1 MSNIHLDIS
10 GVIICQNEEELIT
23 RTIDNIYPHVREVV
37 ILDGGSTD
45 GTIDKIKSYP
55 NRGGKIRLFNNKFNK
70 HFGDQK
76 NLACSKVKG
85 VWILNID
92 CDEII
97 EQPLLESIPVLIKQN
112 DYNVYGLPRKNFID
126 GVQTEVY
133 PDYQYRLFRA
143 YCRFLYPVHE
153 ELMYPHRQMRK
164 LEGEGNHIIHLKS
177 LARQKKQDDLYSDM
191 LDTSNFENSTV
202 GWSDE

>member
-1 MSNIHLDIS
+1 MSNRYLAIS
-10 GVIICQNEEELIT
+10 GVIICQNEEEIIT
-23 RTIDNIYPHVREVV
+23 RTIDNIYPYVGEVV

-55 NRGGKIRLFNNKFNK
+55 DKEGKIRLFRNKFNK

-76 NLACSKVKG
+76 NLAFSKVNG

-92 CDEII
+92 CDETI
-97 EQPLLESIPVLIKQN
+97 EQPLLEDIPVLIGQN
-112 DYNVYGLPRKNFID
+112 RYHTYALPRKNFID
-126 GVQTEVY
+126 GVQTEMY
-133 PDYQYRLFRA
+133 PDYQYRLFRS

-153 ELMYPHRQMRK
+153 ELMYPHKHMKK

-177 LARQKKQDDLYSDM
+177 LVRQEEQNTLYDEM
-191 LDTSNFENSTV
+191 KDNCSNFDKRTIEL
-202 GWSDE
+202 

>member
-1 MSNIHLDIS
+1 MSRDILAIS

-23 RTIDNIYPHVREVV
+23 RTIDNIYHHVGEVV

-55 NRGGKIRLFNNKFNK
+55 NKEDKIKLFKSKFNF

-76 NLACSKVKG
+76 NLAFSKVSG

-92 CDEII
+92 CDEVI
-97 EQPLLESIPVLIKQN
+97 ERPLLDNIPALIRQS
-112 DYNVYGLPRKNFID
+112 DYHVYGLPRKNFID
-126 GVQTEVY
+126 GAQTKIY

-143 YCRFLYPVHE
+143 YCRFLYPLHE
-153 ELMYPHRQMRK
+153 ELMYPHKYMK
-164 LEGEGNHIIHLKS
+164 ELEGEGNHILHLKS
-177 LARQKKQDDLYSDM
+177 STRQDKQDTLYAEM
-191 LDTSNFENSTV
+191 VNTSNFENSTV
-202 GWSDE
+202 EW